1 MRKPTKLKKTKQI
14 ENNKALFESSSS
26 ETRTFSIR
34 LPSDVYLELK
44 ERAENMDRSVG
55 YYIRSLISKDL
66 GI

>member
-14 ENNKALFESSSS
+14 ENNKTLFESSSS